1 MKNLGTIAIYL
12 LVLCHV
18 LLIASTQLI
27 GDSARNF
34 FLVLAFVNYV
44 VAMLLMYVNYKELKN
59 G

>member
-12 LVLCHV
+12 LVLGHV

-34 FLVLAFVNYV
+34 FLVLASINYV
-44 VAMLLMYVNYKELKN
+44 VAMLLMYVNFKEQKN